1 MRRINLQIPVG
12 YEVLE
17 KTQIIKMR
25 KALDLLLSGKQSEY
39 LKAVNNYDGTATLFY
54 SVIKCPYCNGE
65 LPIKHMPNEKT
76 DRDRIMQWGSG
87 QLTLFECENSELS
100 INEISF
106 ANKTNRCPCC
116 KKESEKNNR

>member
-54 SVIKCPYCNGE
+54 SVIKCPY
-65 LPIKHMPNEKT
+65 
-76 DRDRIMQWGSG
+76 
-87 QLTLFECENSELS
+87 
-100 INEISF
+100 
-106 ANKTNRCPCC
+106 
-116 KKESEKNNR
+116 